1 MSLRA
6 LDLFYNKYAR
16 WPGESDNALEVDQ
29 LELFKEMRILCLE
42 HLQLDPTLL
51 GWSIDDDNDDAAE
64 NTACN
69 TNTIPVAGVEGGN
82 ELLTKDHAMEMV
94 RYGGIE
100 LHNISALI
108 GGIAAQETIKIL
120 THQFVPLKSTYIFN
134 GIAACGATYD
144 L

>member
-1 MSLRA
+1 

-16 WPGESDNALEVDQ
+16 WPGESDNALEADQ
-29 LELFKEMRILCLE
+29 LELFKEMRILCTE

-51 GWSIDDDNDDAAE
+51 GWNESIDSIRANDYYHNDACI
-64 NTACN
+64 T
-69 TNTIPVAGVEGGN
+69 GN
-82 ELLTKDHAMEMV
+82 ELFSKDHAMEMV

-108 GGIAAQETIKIL
+108 GGIAAQEAIKIV

-134 GIAACGATYD
+134 GIAACGSTYD

>member
-1 MSLRA
+1 LSLRA

-16 WPGESDNALEVDQ
+16 WPGESDHVLEIDQ
-29 LELFKEMRILCLE
+29 LELFKEMRILCME
-42 HLQLDPTLL
+42 HLQLDPALL
-51 GWSIDDDNDDAAE
+51 GWNIASVD
-64 NTACN
+64 
-69 TNTIPVAGVEGGN
+69 TIHAGEGAN

-108 GGIAAQETIKIL
+108 GGIAAQEAIKIV
-120 THQFVPLKSTYIFN
+120 THQFVPFKSTYIFN
-134 GIAACGATYD
+134 GIAGCGATYD

>member
-1 MSLRA
+1 M
-6 LDLFYNKYAR
+6 
-16 WPGESDNALEVDQ
+16 
-29 LELFKEMRILCLE
+29 E
-42 HLQLDPTLL
+42 HLQLDPALL
-51 GWSIDDDNDDAAE
+51 GWNIASVDSIHGGE
-64 NTACN
+64 
-69 TNTIPVAGVEGGN
+69 GGGGGN

-108 GGIAAQETIKIL
+108 GGIAAQEAIKIV
-120 THQFVPLKSTYIFN
+120 THQFVPFKSTYIFN